1 MAYTPFCIL
10 GDKKEESASGKV
22 GSLDLQPFEGF
33 TLAPLGCPVYSGDSL
48 YDETLIHVFSSNL
61 HRNRV

>member
-1 MAYTPFCIL
+1 MAYTSFCIL

-33 TLAPLGCPVYSGDSL
+33 PLGCPVYSGDSL
-48 YDETLIHVFSSNL
+48 YDETLIHVFSSDL